1 MNPLE
6 GIWYELW
13 RGIAIGIIISAPMGP
28 VGILTIQRTLDKGR
42 KTGFFTGVGATL
54 SDIFY
59 CLLTG
64 FGLSFIEDFLKDN
77 QDVIQI
83 AGSAV
88 LLIFGIYLFRSNPSR
103 TLKRPS
109 DSQVSHS
116 RNILSGFLFTFSNP
130 LIIFLIIGL
139 FARFNFML
147 PELQWYSYLIGFLS
161 IVAGALLWWSGV
173 TYLVDKVRGHF
184 NLRSMW
190 LINRITGGIIMAFA
204 VVGFVTAVSGL
215 ANASVRAEYFN
226 STRGFG
232 PAGPPGAPLTISNSG
247 ADTLECRLPVS
258 ARFATDFTFR
268 LTNRH
273 NAPAKS
279 YPYTG
284 KDGKRHKVRHP
295 GWSLFLI
302 DCNGDRLD
310 FNVMTTDSP
319 TDEMTPPEVVVTT
332 VTPAGNG
339 DPVRKNSGLDCFCG
353 ENQFRFKVAERA
365 RFYGGNRTQ
374 HLLSETMRF
383 IPVMAGISV
392 APGGCVEI
400 DHITGSLSPVAVT
413 ATAEERQW
421 SDTAL
426 LRERLLNPVDRNE
439 GLWEVYDR
447 QLEESMLRSGGD
459 YRLAML
465 RDGKDYELI
474 YVDGADKNP
483 EIWRPGMVKAR
494 LVATPFDDVYDVV
507 WLDAGMNPV
516 PGDIKAQFIPPSL
529 LSVSFASR
537 SSALRLK
544 RISVIKDWPS
554 ATNDRSR

>member
-1 MNPLE
+1 M
-6 GIWYELW
+6 
-13 RGIAIGIIISAPMGP
+13 
-28 VGILTIQRTLDKGR
+28 
-42 KTGFFTGVGATL
+42 
-54 SDIFY
+54 
-59 CLLTG
+59 
-64 FGLSFIEDFLKDN
+64 
-77 QDVIQI
+77 
-83 AGSAV
+83 
-88 LLIFGIYLFRSNPSR
+88 
-103 TLKRPS
+103 
-109 DSQVSHS
+109 
-116 RNILSGFLFTFSNP
+116 
-130 LIIFLIIGL
+130 
-139 FARFNFML
+139 
-147 PELQWYSYLIGFLS
+147 
-161 IVAGALLWWSGV
+161 
-173 TYLVDKVRGHF
+173 
-184 NLRSMW
+184 
-190 LINRITGGIIMAFA
+190 
-204 VVGFVTAVSGL
+204 GFVTAVSGL

-232 PAGPPGAPLTISNSG
+232 PAGAPGAPLTISNSG

-279 YPYTG
+279 YPYME

-353 ENQFRFKVAERA
+353 ENQFRFKVADRA

-400 DHITGSLSPVAVT
+400 DHITGSLSPVSVT
-413 ATAEERQW
+413 ETAAERQW

-447 QLEESMLRSGGD
+447 QLEETMLRSGGD

-516 PGDIKAQFIPPSL
+516 PGDIKAQLIPPSL
-529 LSVSFASR
+529 LSVSFVSR
-537 SSALRLK
+537 SSTLRLK
-544 RISVIKDWPS
+544 RTSVIKDWPS